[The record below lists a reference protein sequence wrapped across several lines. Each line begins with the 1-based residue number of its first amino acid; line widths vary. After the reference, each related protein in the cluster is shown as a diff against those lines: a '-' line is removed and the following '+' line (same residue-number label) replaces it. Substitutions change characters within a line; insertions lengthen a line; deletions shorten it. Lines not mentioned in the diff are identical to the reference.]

1 MWVFGLGEV
10 GGRLVCQVFFQV
22 LLEVFD
28 GQQLFTSLFVRQPA
42 LSEREFD
49 RAANKLESTKQEVAL
64 IGRQFNLCHFSHGT
78 APACQFEGIAAASGG
93 LVYLFDSDR

>member
-1 MWVFGLGEV
+1 
-10 GGRLVCQVFFQV
+10 V

-49 RAANKLESTKQEVAL
+49 RAANELEST
-64 IGRQFNLCHFSHGT
+64 
-78 APACQFEGIAAASGG
+78 
-93 LVYLFDSDR
+93 